1 MSNFA
6 INNNGRS
13 LVAGLLGTV
22 DIDLCLWE
30 NYKLM
35 GHQLA
40 IFNDADASLISVEQK
55 EHRRYTLKKL
65 NELQNQI
72 RQCPGF
78 ERFLLPLT
86 DEEILGLAQDGP
98 LVCFNVSDISSE
110 AFLVTTFNGCSGE

>member
-35 GHQLA
+35 GDQLA
-40 IFNDADASLISVEQK
+40 IFDDADAPLISVEQK
-55 EHRRYTLKKL
+55 EHRRYTLKNL

-72 RQCPGF
+72 RQRPGF
-78 ERFLLPLT
+78 ERFLLPPTEEKSWVWRKMVPSYALT
-86 DEEILGLAQDGP
+86 SA
-98 LVCFNVSDISSE
+98 ISVVRHSW
-110 AFLVTTFNGCSGE
+110 